1 MYVANYGGSFSAFKV
16 DPKDGKILE
25 RVYNEEFG
33 PGSNAVP
40 DRQKEAHPHAVN
52 VFKNNIYVTDL
63 GSDKIW
69 HYKIDVNS
77 AILKVGFIDTPKGHG
92 PRHMAIYE
100 PLNMAYVIFEL
111 ESKIANYKIDPYSG
125 DMVFEKTVPVMDV
138 SGILVRFYISRSNS
152 KANEFLFSEN
162 EVQYGAEIA
171 IHPKKPILY
180 VSNRGD
186 GPLLVYDIKPNGH
199 LQRKQV

>member
-25 RVYNEEFG
+25 RVYNEAFG

-52 VFKNNIYVTDL
+52 VFMDNIYVTDL

-69 HYKIDVNS
+69 HYKIDGNS
-77 AILKVGFIDTPKGHG
+77 VIRKVGFIETPKGYG

-100 PLNMAYVIFEL
+100 PLNMAYVVFEL
-111 ESKIANYKIDPYSG
+111 ESKIAIYKIDPYSG
-125 DMVFEKTVPVMDV
+125 DMVFEKTVPIMDV
-138 SGILVRFYISRSNS
+138 SGIVVRFCTARN
-152 KANEFLFSEN
+152 
-162 EVQYGAEIA
+162 
-171 IHPKKPILY
+171 HT
-180 VSNRGD
+180 
-186 GPLLVYDIKPNGH
+186 
-199 LQRKQV
+199 

>member
-1 MYVANYGGSFSAFKV
+1 MYIANYGGSFSAFKV

-25 RVYNEEFG
+25 RVYNEAFG

-52 VFKNNIYVTDL
+52 VFKDNIYVTDL

-69 HYKIDVNS
+69 HYKIDGNS
-77 AILKVGFIDTPKGHG
+77 VIRKVGFIDTPKGYG

-111 ESKIANYKIDPYSG
+111 ESKIAIYKIDPNSG

-138 SGILVRFYISRSNS
+138 SGIVVRFCALINQI
-152 KANEFLFSEN
+152 N
-162 EVQYGAEIA
+162 
-171 IHPKKPILY
+171 
-180 VSNRGD
+180 
-186 GPLLVYDIKPNGH
+186 
-199 LQRKQV
+199 